1 MDSLD
6 AALIELG
13 KLNEQTDKVLCRTR
27 KLIQELDSE
36 ARFVKEHLNRVKTM
50 LGISS
55 ETHCIICF
63 KQEPTHCL
71 DTCHHVFCHECATK
85 CLRSSARKCFIC
97 RQAVTSIFKIYST

>member
-6 AALIELG
+6 TALIELG

-50 LGISS
+50 LGIS
-55 ETHCIICF
+55 ETHCTICF
-63 KQEPTHCL
+63 KDEPTHCL
-71 DTCHHVFCHECATK
+71 SECHHVFCHKCATK
-85 CLRSSARKCFIC
+85 CIRPPRKCFVC
-97 RQAVTSIFKIYST
+97 RQPVTSIFKIYSS